1 MLGLRAIRREDV
13 PNLLPTLVLLLLLR
27 DGAADS
33 VLCCPLTVVPGATVL
48 LMLRIL
54 GSGSCGT
61 GGVGGGSILGGA
73 GGSVLST
80 RPAILSAVGEDSG
93 VGRVSI
99 LRGGGAGVGLGLGLD
114 GRHIIK
120 QLLFYDL

>member
-48 LMLRIL
+48 LMVRIL
-54 GSGSCGT
+54 GSGSCGA
-61 GGVGGGSILGGA
+61 GGVGGGVGAGGSILGGA
-73 GGSVLST
+73 GGGGGGVGLLST
-80 RPAILSAVGEDSG
+80 VPASLSAVGEG
-93 VGRVSI
+93 F
-99 LRGGGAGVGLGLGLD
+99 GGGVGLGLD
-114 GRHIIK
+114 GKHIIK

>member
-48 LMLRIL
+48 LMVRIL
-54 GSGSCGT
+54 GSGSCGA
-61 GGVGGGSILGGA
+61 GGVGGGVGAGGSTLGGA
-73 GGSVLST
+73 GLCKSTISVTMSCFTCIFL
-80 RPAILSAVGEDSG
+80 VGAGGGDG
-93 VGRVSI
+93 AWT
-99 LRGGGAGVGLGLGLD
+99 LRGGEGLLTLSLI
-114 GRHIIK
+114 HI
-120 QLLFYDL
+120 